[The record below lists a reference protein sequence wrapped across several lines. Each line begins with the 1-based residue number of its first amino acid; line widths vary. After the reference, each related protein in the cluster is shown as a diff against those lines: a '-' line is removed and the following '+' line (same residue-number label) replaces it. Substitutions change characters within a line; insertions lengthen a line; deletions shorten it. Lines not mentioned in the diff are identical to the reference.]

1 MIESLLALSIFDSGE
16 DEEDEEGGE
25 DGNDGQFEDSQPD
38 QQNQGQTM
46 GAQPGGSGS
55 MSEVESEMNTLGAD
69 IETLQDR
76 VSTLEQQSEIAE
88 SNINDLEEKEDEL
101 RQHVQELLSMYD
113 VVASNINPL
122 VEQDIDAIIPE
133 MSDDALENIPD
144 TFDLKES
151 PTGVGLDNEE
161 LQEELMEELKDE
173 IRGDLADDMREK
185 VMEEMDI
192 QSMVMEGISDE
203 IDMEEMDIDPED
215 LKDDQSSGVSSESG
229 ETQQTQNKEDQRHGK
244 QHSGQH
250 DEKHDDQ
257 HQSTTV
263 EPDDV
268 DTEDIDLEDDEASE
282 FVVKRVDSGL
292 QSEVVAMQWM
302 DTLIE
307 KFGYSM
313 TLRALR
319 YYTNLG
325 WLSEEGRKQLTRRLY
340 LYKGVDD
347 ISEEEGQVDED
358 KGMPKE
364 IHEISK
370 EYLKQLAR

>member
-1 MIESLLALSIFDSGE
+1 MIETLLALSIFDSGE
-16 DEEDEEGGE
+16 DEEDGEGEENE
-25 DGNDGQFEDSQPD
+25 DGGQLEGSQPD
-38 QQNQGQTM
+38 QQQNQNM
-46 GAQPGGSGS
+46 GTQPGSSGS
-55 MSEVESEMNTLGAD
+55 MSEIESEMNTLGAD

-88 SNINDLEEKEDEL
+88 SNINDLEQKEEEL
-101 RQHVQELLSMYD
+101 SQHVQELLSMYD

-133 MSDDALENIPD
+133 MSDETLEDMPD

-161 LQEELMEELKDE
+161 LQEELMKELKQE
-173 IRGDLADDMREK
+173 IRDDLADDMREK
-185 VMEEMDI
+185 VMEEMDV

-203 IDMEEMDIDPED
+203 IDMEEMDVDPED
-215 LKDDQSSGVSSESG
+215 LKSDQRSDVSSDPS
-229 ETQQTQNKEDQRHGK
+229 ETRQTQDKEDQK
-244 QHSGQH
+244 QDGQK
-250 DEKHDDQ
+250 DEKHDTRHDNQ
-257 HQSTTV
+257 HQPTTV

-268 DTEDIDLEDDEASE
+268 DTEDMDLEDDEASE

-313 TLRALR
+313 TLRSLR

>member
-1 MIESLLALSIFDSGE
+1 MLESLLLSNIFDSGE
-16 DEEDEEGGE
+16 DEEDGDGEGGGD
-25 DGNDGQFEDSQPD
+25 DGENMGGSQD
-38 QQNQGQTM
+38 QSGQGQM
-46 GAQPGGSGS
+46 GGQPGGSGT
-55 MSEVESEMNTLGAD
+55 MSEVESEINTLGAD

-88 SNINDLEEKEDEL
+88 SNINDLEDKEEEL

-133 MSDDALENIPD
+133 MSDDALEEIPD

-151 PTGVGLDNEE
+151 PDEVGIDNEE
-161 LQEELMEELKDE
+161 LQEELLQEFKSELKEDMM
-173 IRGDLADDMREK
+173 DDMRDK
-185 VMEEMDI
+185 VLEEMDLEKL
-192 QSMVMEGISDE
+192 VMESVSDE
-203 IDMEEMDIDPED
+203 IDVEEMDIDPDQIETTEVE
-215 LKDDQSSGVSSESG
+215 KDE
-229 ETQQTQNKEDQRHGK
+229 EDQTEHTEVE
-244 QHSGQH
+244 
-250 DEKHDDQ
+250 DNI
-257 HQSTTV
+257 
-263 EPDDV
+263 EPDI
-268 DTEDIDLEDDEASE
+268 EEPENIDLEDDEDSE
-282 FVVKRVDSGL
+282 FVVKRVNNSL

-325 WLSEEGRKQLTRRLY
+325 WLSESGRKQLTRRLY
-340 LYKGVDD
+340 LYKGVEQISEGELDD
-347 ISEEEGQVDED
+347 IDKDE
-358 KGMPKE
+358 GMPKE